1 MSTSWGGVNSCCF
14 PLHFLGVFGNLCYHQ
29 HRADRELWYTLYL
42 QLETAFPFPVSI
54 SVPPVF
60 LDIGLVRVLKRWP
73 GAKIA
78 SHRGKQDRN
87 EHLFTMEKDFHS
99 LLGGAVTDL
108 LLSSRSLLLFCW
120 PMWRRS
126 NRDWSALGSKE
137 AIGSALEVSSQ
148 LPSAVL
154 SLLSLLCTFS
164 QWAKTLQ
171 RKKVLALLCFNF

>member
-1 MSTSWGGVNSCCF
+1 MSTPAAFRFTFLEFLETFVTTSTEQTENSDTHCICS
-14 PLHFLGVFGNLCYHQ
+14 
-29 HRADRELWYTLYL
+29 
-42 QLETAFPFPVSI
+42 LETAFPFPVSI

-108 LLSSRSLLLFCW
+108 LLSSRSLLPFCW

-164 QWAKTLQ
+164 EWAKTLQ